1 MVNDRLDEMNRRHGR
16 AAAFKKL
23 RRWQN
28 VAFNSTNAAFLSK
41 LEGAGE
47 IKTDAGSLV

>member
-1 MVNDRLDEMNRRHGR
+1 MVNDRPDEMNRHGR
-16 AAAFKKL
+16 ATAFKKL